1 MTQRGR
7 PQHQFIYISSQQ
19 PHSMPRSDMP
29 PLSRRLSLEETYNLA
44 DRARRKSSDRTVRED
59 LRLKLGHTNVLDSL
73 LKDIARRSPPPS
85 PTQGV
90 CKPVAVPQSKR
101 QSITWAT
108 EEVSKVY
115 GVDDYGFA
123 YEDDGEED
131 MESLSLTRTKSRK
144 PER

>member
-1 MTQRGR
+1 MTSR
-7 PQHQFIYISSQQ
+7 PQIS
-19 PHSMPRSDMP
+19 
-29 PLSRRLSLEETYNLA
+29 PLQIDNTMTDLCTITKSLSLEETYTLA
-44 DRARRKSSDRTVRED
+44 DRARRKSSDKLVRED

-85 PTQGV
+85 PTQS
-90 CKPVAVPQSKR
+90 CSRPVSSPMKR
-101 QSITWAT
+101 QSSGNSITWAT
-108 EEVSKVY
+108 QTVTKVH

-131 MESLSLTRTKSRK
+131 MESLSLCRTKSRK

>member
-1 MTQRGR
+1 MTRL
-7 PQHQFIYISSQQ
+7 PE
-19 PHSMPRSDMP
+19 MP

-44 DRARRKSSDRTVRED
+44 DRARRKSTERNVRED

-73 LKDIARRSPPPS
+73 LKDIARRSPPAS

-90 CKPVAVPQSKR
+90 CKPVATAHLKPQT
-101 QSITWAT
+101 ITWAT

-115 GVDDYGFA
+115 GVDDYGFG

-131 MESLSLTRTKSRK
+131 FDSLSLTRTKSRK
-144 PER
+144 P

>member
-1 MTQRGR
+1 M
-7 PQHQFIYISSQQ
+7 PQ
-19 PHSMPRSDMP
+19 
-29 PLSRRLSLEETYNLA
+29 LTRRLSLEETFNLA
-44 DRARRKSSDRTVRED
+44 DRARRKSADKNVD

-90 CKPVAVPQSKR
+90 VKPVGVPHHKR
-101 QSITWAT
+101 GSTITWAT
-108 EEVSKVY
+108 QEVTKVY

-131 MESLSLTRTKSRK
+131 LEGLTLTRTKSRK
-144 PER
+144 PEP

>member
-1 MTQRGR
+1 
-7 PQHQFIYISSQQ
+7 
-19 PHSMPRSDMP
+19 MPFSDMP

-44 DRARRKSSDRTVRED
+44 DRARRKSSDKIVRED

-90 CKPVAVPQSKR
+90 CKPVAVSTTKR
-101 QSITWAT
+101 STITWAT

-123 YEDDGEED
+123 YDDGEED

>member
-1 MTQRGR
+1 
-7 PQHQFIYISSQQ
+7 
-19 PHSMPRSDMP
+19 MP
-29 PLSRRLSLEETYNLA
+29 PLTRRLSLEETYNLA
-44 DRARRKSSDRTVRED
+44 DRARRKSTDKTVRED
-59 LRLKLGHTNVLDSL
+59 LRLKLAHTNVLDSL

-90 CKPVAVPQSKR
+90 AKPIALASTKR
-101 QSITWAT
+101 PSSITWAT

-131 MESLSLTRTKSRK
+131 FEGLSLTRTKSRK
-144 PER
+144 PEL

>member
-1 MTQRGR
+1 M
-7 PQHQFIYISSQQ
+7 S
-19 PHSMPRSDMP
+19 HSPEMP
-29 PLSRRLSLEETYNLA
+29 PLTRRLSLEETYNLA
-44 DRARRKSSDRTVRED
+44 DRARRKSTDKNLRED

-90 CKPVAVPQSKR
+90 AKPFAAPQLKR
-101 QSITWAT
+101 QTITWAT

-123 YEDDGEED
+123 YEDDGED
-131 MESLSLTRTKSRK
+131 DLESLSLTRTPSRK